1 MGDAGTSLANGVH
14 DDALP
19 QTIPIAIVGMGCRF
33 GGGITNPEELWQ
45 MVADGKSAW
54 SPIPQDR
61 FNREAFFHPDSQRLG
76 TSDVKGGCFLQE
88 DVGLFDTSFFG
99 LTAEVAASM
108 DPQIRLLL
116 EVTYEALESAGLTLA
131 QIAGSNTSVFT
142 GSFIRDYHDMLSRD
156 PTTFPR
162 YFTTGNFMAMM
173 ANRISHYFDLRGPST
188 PVDTGCST
196 SMTALH
202 LACQTLRTGEADA
215 AIVGET
221 CIMLNPDMFCQLSSL
236 GFIGPEGRCFAF
248 DHRAQGYGRGE
259 GIATLVLKRLDEA
272 LRDGDPIRAVIR
284 ETGMNQDGKTPTI
297 TSPSRD
303 AQEALMRACYQRA
316 GLNPDDTTYVE
327 AHGTGT
333 KAGDPVEVAAIR
345 SVFGAGRTP
354 QRPLVM
360 GSVKSNLGH
369 TEAASGLAAIIKVVK
384 ALENRQIPPTINI
397 EQFNGKLGLQDG
409 VLHVAQDLEA
419 WPETNIRRASVN
431 NFGYGGSN
439 THVIMEDAANHV
451 LKHSDQRSAAISQ
464 GARPSR
470 KVFILSGKDEGPT
483 KRLKDRLLRHIQE
496 HDLSLPELAYTLSQ
510 RRSRFPYTVAFS
522 AASTEELSTKLAD
535 QALRPIYA
543 AGTPRLGFVFTG
555 QGAQWHAMGRELIEK
570 YPVFRQALHDAEK
583 IFREFG
589 SPWSCIEELSRDLS
603 TTHVNKPSLSF
614 PLSCLIQLALVR
626 LLASWGIRPAAVTG
640 HSSGEVAAAYT
651 SGALSFREALAIV
664 YFRGLL
670 TSEHIAK
677 TTSPGGM
684 LAVGLGQRDIQN
696 YLDRLTT
703 GTIVVACVNS
713 PSSVT
718 LSGDLAGIEEVQ
730 RHLDDAGIFA
740 HRLRIESAYH
750 SHHMLPLQQR
760 YRELLATHLGP
771 TRQFDPDVVFSSPVS
786 GGVVHNADTLGP
798 EHWVRNM
805 IQPVLFDQSLE
816 NMCFENGSSDTP
828 VSRVDMIIEI
838 GPHGALAG
846 PIRQCLTAASPI
858 TYTSCLTRNQDAV
871 ETLQSMVSTLVSH
884 GKSVDLAQVNFPNGE
899 DKELRAIPDLPSY
912 AWNHSQR
919 YWAEPRISREHRLRE
934 HPTHELLG
942 NRMPGLS
949 SNFALFRLIL
959 RPGDMPWVRDH
970 LVQTEMVYPGAGCL
984 AMAIEG
990 MRRIS
995 VSESSPLPQ
1004 IRGYRLRHVE
1014 ITRALIIPDTADG
1027 VEVQLLLQ
1035 PPTSRLAPNW
1045 REFHISSANT
1055 DGDWVEHCHGLVGVD
1070 TEEPPSDQD
1079 PTNRLPST
1087 ARIQLNST
1095 DGTYFRSIE
1104 PADVF
1109 HTLRKAGVH
1118 HGPLF
1123 QNLSSVRAG
1132 FNKAVASFSSV
1143 DSAAIQ
1149 STSSD
1154 HIIHPITLDS
1164 VFQAVY
1170 AALSKD
1176 AQREMGAAIP
1186 RSIKEMYV
1194 SEAISRESNHAFE
1207 AFVNLDQ
1214 QSARGFSVSIAL
1226 ADQDQQHGCL
1236 LAPVLEIDGMHFQR
1250 VGGASDDA
1258 VPSDHPRGEPLCL
1271 TMDWKESIALNDPAI
1286 VRQRLSREADAG
1298 SKAMEADLTRATYHI
1313 VRQVSTALTDGDVAT
1328 IESRY
1333 PELLQWMGGLEDRAA
1348 KNQLG
1353 PRSARWATSS
1363 EGVRQMLL
1371 DRVATQSANGQ
1382 LLTAL
1387 GRNMLAILRGQMDPL
1402 QTSSVLDTF
1411 LEKMLHKPAAV
1422 KQLARVIDLYAHQNP
1437 RAKILE
1443 VGTRSPGECV
1453 ETIMQYLTK
1462 GSAGLPF
1469 ARVGE
1474 YTVTGHRASD
1484 DAASD
1489 KFSAWAPLVRY
1500 QTLDLAEDP
1509 TAQGFENGSY
1519 DIVIASLLSHEST
1532 DLRAA
1537 VGNARRLLKEGG
1549 KLLVIERVRE
1559 TVDTRLLFGL
1569 LSQHWNPPR
1578 SMAEWERTLCEM
1590 GFSGVDFEIPDCEEE
1605 EERCFSVIV
1614 STAAA
1619 ATVDEPETLGSKSN
1633 SISVVYTDSP
1643 PPEEW
1648 TDGLMT
1654 ALSDLTDSTV
1664 IVEPLHGLDS
1674 REKVIVFVA
1683 EIAVPFLR
1691 QMNEQD
1697 FTALKAMLTQ
1707 SKHVAWLSR
1716 GADINSDIPDQALH
1730 TGMLRTCRTEDSSK
1744 RYISIDLDPA
1754 EEPWAM
1760 SSISAIGRVLQAI
1773 FMRSLPDS
1781 EFAVRDGA
1789 LLVPRVQFD
1798 SEASKAV
1805 APSTD
1810 AELQPFYQL
1819 GRDFR
1824 LFIETPGL
1832 LDSLV
1837 FKDDPEAQD
1846 PLPEGYVEIEP
1857 RAFGLNFRDVMVAM
1871 GQMEEPQM
1879 GFECAG
1885 IVKRAQGT
1893 ATGHFKAG
1901 DRVCAITA
1909 HGHWANLTRVPWTSA
1924 ARIPDE
1930 MDFEMAASIPMAF
1943 VTAYYSLFEAA
1954 RLEAGETVLIHAAS
1968 GGVGQAAI
1976 ILAQWKQA
1984 KIFATVGSPEK
1995 RRFLMDTYQIP
2006 ASQIFSSRDPSFARG
2021 VKAATG
2027 GKGVDIVLNSL
2038 AGELLDETWHCLAPY
2053 GRFVEIGKKDIQ
2065 SNKQLEMRPFQDA
2078 VTFASFDLVQLSDYR
2093 GPVLFRILGDVVS
2106 LFEQKAVRAL
2116 SPITTYP
2123 ISDLGR
2129 AFRQMQAGRHIGKI
2143 VMVPRP
2149 GDKVKVC
2156 TGPRP
2161 VRLPPDVTYLITG
2174 GLGGIGRSIAR
2185 WMVERGAKH
2194 LILVSRNSASRPES
2208 QELIKELGHAG
2219 CEAVAVNCDVS
2230 QPMNLGQ
2237 VLFECQETM
2246 PPIRGVIQAAMNL
2259 QDSILEQMSFTQW
2272 SSSIA
2277 AKVQA
2282 TRNLHEYFGDRLSFF
2297 IMLSSVVG
2305 VVGNASQAN
2314 YGAGGSYQ
2322 DALARHRVAQGL
2334 PGVALDLGMV
2344 QSVGWLA
2351 QNKAVGD
2358 RLLREGHRPL
2368 REEEVLQLV
2377 ASAIQNPVRGPG
2389 TSQVITGIAGFTPD
2403 AAASGWRSDPRF
2415 TGLQLRPG
2423 AAHAAGLVTP
2433 ATSLS
2438 SLKQTLAEATATEQ
2452 PVAPLITHAVIGKL
2466 SEMFATPVSEID
2478 PSMPLSHYG
2487 VDSLVAVE
2495 LRNWM
2500 VAQSGC
2506 EMSIF
2511 DVMGSASLSALAD
2524 KIADRLNHRG
2534 TRCNI

>member
-1 MGDAGTSLANGVH
+1 MGDIGTPLADGVH
-14 DDALP
+14 SDILP
-19 QTIPIAIVGMGCRF
+19 QTMPIAIVGMGCRF
-33 GGGITNPEELWQ
+33 GGGITSPEELWQ

-54 SPIPQDR
+54 SQIPQDR

-76 TSDVKGGCFLQE
+76 TSNVKGGCFLQE
-88 DVGLFDTSFFG
+88 DVSLFDTSFFG

-116 EVTYEALESAGLTLA
+116 EVTYEALESAGLSLA

-142 GSFIRDYHDMLSRD
+142 GSFIHDYQDLMSRD
-156 PTTFPR
+156 PTTFSR
-162 YFTTGNFMAMM
+162 YFSTGNFTAMM

-196 SMTALH
+196 SITALH

-215 AIVGET
+215 AIVGGT
-221 CIMLNPDMFCQLSSL
+221 CIMLNPDMFCQLSSV

-248 DHRAQGYGRGE
+248 DQRAQGYGRGE
-259 GIATLVLKRLDEA
+259 GIATLVLKPLDAA
-272 LRDGDPIRAVIR
+272 LRDGDPIRALIR

-316 GLNPDDTTYVE
+316 GLNPDETTYVE

-333 KAGDPVEVAAIR
+333 KAGDLEEVAAIR
-345 SVFGAGRTP
+345 SVFGAGRKY
-354 QRPLVM
+354 QRPLVL

-397 EQFNGKLGLQDG
+397 EQFNVNLGLQDG

-439 THVIMEDAANHV
+439 THVIVEDAVSHIQ
-451 LKHSDQRSAAISQ
+451 KYSGQRPAVSQ
-464 GARPSR
+464 GARCSR
-470 KVFILSGKDEGPT
+470 KIFVLSGKDEGST
-483 KRLKDRLLRHIQE
+483 KGLMDRLLKHLKG
-496 HDLSLPELAYTLSQ
+496 HDLSLPALAYTLGQ

-522 AASTEELSTKLAD
+522 AASTDELSINLAD
-535 QALRPIYA
+535 QTLRPSYA
-543 AGTPRLGFVFTG
+543 AGAARIGFVFTG
-555 QGAQWHAMGRELIEK
+555 QGAQWHAMGQELTEK

-583 IFREFG
+583 IFQEFG
-589 SPWSCIEELSRDLS
+589 SPWSCIEELSRDSS
-603 TTHVNKPSLSF
+603 TTRVNQPCLSF

-626 LLASWGIRPAAVTG
+626 LLTSWGICPAAVTG
-640 HSSGEVAAAYT
+640 HSSGEVAAAYA

-670 TSEHIAK
+670 TSEHVAK

-684 LAVGLGQRDIQN
+684 LAVGLGQKDRQT
-696 YLDRLTT
+696 YLNCLTT

-730 RHLDDAGIFA
+730 QYLEDNGVFA
-740 HRLRIESAYH
+740 RRLRVESAYH
-750 SHHMLPLQQR
+750 SHHMLPLQQQ
-760 YRELLATHLGP
+760 YREILGKHLGP
-771 TRQFDPDVVFSSPVS
+771 TRHFNPDVVFSSPVS
-786 GGVVHNADTLGP
+786 GKVVHDALTLGP

-805 IQPVLFDQSLE
+805 LQPVLFDQSLG
-816 NMCFENGSSDTP
+816 NMCFEKGSSDTS
-828 VSRVDMIIEI
+828 VSRVDIIIEI

-846 PIRQCLTAASPI
+846 PIRQCLAAASPI

-871 ETLQSMVSTLVSH
+871 QTIQSMASTLVSH
-884 GKSVDLAQVNFPNGE
+884 GNPVDLAQVNFPNGE

-912 AWNHSQR
+912 AWNHSQQ
-919 YWAEPRISREHRLRE
+919 YWVEPRISREHRLRE
-934 HPTHELLG
+934 HPPHELLG
-942 NRMPGLS
+942 NRMPGLA
-949 SNFALFRLIL
+949 SNVALFRLIL

-970 LVQTEMVYPGAGCL
+970 LVQANMVYPGAGCL

-990 MRRIS
+990 MRQIS
-995 VSESSPLPQ
+995 VSESSPLPR
-1004 IRGYRLRHVE
+1004 IRGYRLRHIE
-1014 ITRALIIPDTADG
+1014 ITRALIIPDTTDG

-1045 REFHISSANT
+1045 REFHISSATT

-1070 TEEPPSDQD
+1070 TEELPSTQD
-1079 PTNRLPST
+1079 PTIRLPST
-1087 ARIQLNST
+1087 ARIHLNST
-1095 DGTYFRSIE
+1095 DGVYFRSIE
-1104 PADVF
+1104 PAEMF
-1109 HTLRKAGVH
+1109 RTLRKAGIH

-1132 FNKAVASFSSV
+1132 SNKAMASILSV
-1143 DSAAIQ
+1143 DSTATQ

-1154 HIIHPITLDS
+1154 HVLHPITLDS
-1164 VFQAVY
+1164 VFQLAY

-1176 AQREMGAAIP
+1176 AQRETGAAIP
-1186 RSIKEMYV
+1186 TSIKDMYI
-1194 SEAISRESNHAFE
+1194 SDAISRESNHAFK

-1214 QSARGFSVSIAL
+1214 RSARGFNVSIAL
-1226 ADQDQQHGCL
+1226 VDQGQQYGCPP
-1236 LAPVLEIDGMHFQR
+1236 APVLEIDGMHFQR
-1250 VGGASDDA
+1250 VGSASNET
-1258 VPSDHPRGEPLCL
+1258 VPSDHPHSEPLCL
-1271 TMDWKESIALNDPAI
+1271 TVDWRESIALIDSTI
-1286 VRQRLSREADAG
+1286 LRQRLAREADAG
-1298 SKAMEADLTRATYHI
+1298 SKIMEADLTRATYHI
-1313 VRQVSTALTDGDVAT
+1313 VRQVLTTLTDGDAAT
-1328 IESRY
+1328 LESRY
-1333 PELLQWMGGLEDRAA
+1333 PELLQWMKELVDRAA
-1348 KNQLG
+1348 GNQLA
-1353 PRSARWATSS
+1353 PRSSRWASAS
-1363 EGVRQMLL
+1363 EGVKQRLL
-1371 DRVATQSANGQ
+1371 DRVATESVNGQ
-1382 LLTAL
+1382 LLITL
-1387 GRNMLAILRGQMDPL
+1387 GQNLLAILRDQMDPL
-1402 QTSSVLDTF
+1402 QASREANHPVLDTF

-1422 KQLARVIDLYAHQNP
+1422 ERLAQIVDLYAHQTP

-1443 VGTRSPGECV
+1443 IGTRSPGECV
-1453 ETIMQYLTK
+1453 EKIMQSLT
-1462 GSAGLPF
+1462 GDSAGSLF

-1474 YTVTGHRASD
+1474 YTVTGPRTSD
-1484 DAASD
+1484 NAATD

-1500 QTLDLAEDP
+1500 QPLDLAEDLSS
-1509 TAQGFENGSY
+1509 QGFESGSY
-1519 DIVIASLLSHEST
+1519 DIVITSLLSHEAT
-1532 DLRAA
+1532 NLRAA
-1537 VGNARRLLKEGG
+1537 MGNARTLLKEGG
-1549 KLLVIERVRE
+1549 KLIVIERVRE
-1559 TVDTRLLFGL
+1559 TADTRLLFGL

-1578 SMAEWERTLCEM
+1578 SMAEWEQILCET
-1590 GFSGVDFEIPDCEEE
+1590 GFSGIDLEIPDCNDE

-1614 STAAA
+1614 STATTA
-1619 ATVDEPETLGSKSN
+1619 VNEPETFGSKIN
-1633 SISVVYTDSP
+1633 SISVVYTDSQ

-1648 TDGLMT
+1648 TNSLT
-1654 ALSDLTDSTV
+1654 AALSGLTHSAV
-1664 IVEPLHGLDS
+1664 IVEPLHGLDP
-1674 REKVIVFVA
+1674 REKVVVFVA
-1683 EIAVPFLR
+1683 EIAAPFLR
-1691 QMNEQD
+1691 QMNEPD
-1697 FTALKAMLTQ
+1697 FTALKAILTQ

-1716 GADINSDIPDQALH
+1716 GSEINSDFPDQALH
-1730 TGMLRTCRTEDSSK
+1730 TGMLRTCRAENSSK
-1744 RYISIDLDPA
+1744 RYISLDLDPA

-1760 SSISAIGRVLQAI
+1760 SSISAIGHVIQAVFI
-1773 FMRSLPDS
+1773 RSLPDS
-1781 EFAVRDGA
+1781 EFALRDGA
-1789 LLVPRVQFD
+1789 LLVPRVRFD

-1805 APSTD
+1805 TPSTE
-1810 AELQPFYQL
+1810 AELQPFHQP

-1824 LFIETPGL
+1824 LFTGTPGL

-1837 FKDDPEAQD
+1837 FKDDPEAHD

-1857 RAFGLNFRDVMVAM
+1857 RAFGLNFRDIMVAM

-1885 IVKRAQGT
+1885 IVKRTQGT
-1893 ATGHFKAG
+1893 AAHHFKAG
-1901 DRVCAITA
+1901 DRVCAIMA

-1930 MDFEMAASIPMAF
+1930 MDFEMAASIPMTF
-1943 VTAYYSLFEAA
+1943 VTAYYSLFEAG

-1984 KIFATVGSPEK
+1984 KIFATVGTPEK

-2006 ASQIFSSRDPSFARG
+2006 ASQIFSSRDPSFARA
-2021 VKAATG
+2021 VKTATG

-2093 GPVLFRILGDVVS
+2093 GPILFRILRDVVS
-2106 LFEQKAVRAL
+2106 LFEQKAVRAI

-2143 VMVPRP
+2143 VIVPRS
-2149 GDKVKVC
+2149 GDKVKVSA
-2156 TGPRP
+2156 GPGP
-2161 VRLPPDVTYLITG
+2161 VRLSSTVTYLITG

-2208 QELIKELGHAG
+2208 QKLIKELGHMG

-2230 QPMNLGQ
+2230 QSMNLGQ

-2282 TRNLHEYFGDRLSFF
+2282 TRNIHEFFGDRLDFF

-2351 QNKAVGD
+2351 ENKAVGD
-2358 RLLREGHRPL
+2358 RLVREGYRPL
-2368 REEEVLQLV
+2368 SEDEVLQLV
-2377 ASAIQNPVRGPG
+2377 ESAIRDPIGAID
-2389 TSQVITGIAGFTPD
+2389 TSQVITGIAGFDPEAPD
-2403 AAASGWRSDPRF
+2403 AGASGWRSDPRF
-2415 TGLQLRPG
+2415 AGLQRRHG
-2423 AAHAAGLVTP
+2423 AIHIAGLVTP
-2433 ATSLS
+2433 TTSLR
-2438 SLKQTLAEATATEQ
+2438 SLKQALAEAAAAEQ
-2452 PVAPLITHAVIGKL
+2452 PVAPLITHAVIEKL

-2495 LRNWM
+2495 LRNWL

-2524 KIADRLNHRG
+2524 KIADRLNHR
-2534 TRCNI
+2534 

>member
-1 MGDAGTSLANGVH
+1 MGEAGTPLDNGVD

-19 QTIPIAIVGMGCRF
+19 QTMPIAIVGMGCRF
-33 GGGITNPEELWQ
+33 GGGITSPEELWQ
-45 MVADGKSAW
+45 TVADGKSVW
-54 SPIPQDR
+54 SQIPQDR

-76 TSDVKGGCFLQE
+76 TSNVKGGCFLQE

-116 EVTYEALESAGLTLA
+116 EVTYEALESAGFSLA

-142 GSFIRDYHDMLSRD
+142 GSFIRDYHDLLSRD
-156 PTTFPR
+156 PTAFPR
-162 YFTTGNFMAMM
+162 YFSTGNFMAMM

-215 AIVGET
+215 AIVGGT

-236 GFIGPEGRCFAF
+236 GCFAF

-316 GLNPDDTTYVE
+316 GLNPDETTYVE

-333 KAGDPVEVAAIR
+333 VAGDVVEVAAIR
-345 SVFGAGRTP
+345 SVFGTGRASK
-354 QRPLVM
+354 RPIVL

-397 EQFNGKLGLQDG
+397 QQFNGYLGLQDG

-419 WPETNIRRASVN
+419 WPETDIRRASVN

-451 LKHSDQRSAAISQ
+451 LRHSGQRPPVSQ
-464 GARPSR
+464 GAHSSR
-470 KVFILSGKDEGPT
+470 KVFVLSGKDEGPT
-483 KRLKDRLLRHIQE
+483 KGLKDRLLKHLQG
-496 HDLSLPELAYTLSQ
+496 HDLSLPALAYTLGQ

-522 AASTEELSTKLAD
+522 AASTEELSINLAD
-535 QALRPIYA
+535 QTLRPVYA
-543 AGTPRLGFVFTG
+543 AGTAKLGFVFTG
-555 QGAQWHAMGRELIEK
+555 QGAQWHAMGQELTEE
-570 YPVFRQALHDAEK
+570 YPVFRQALHDAER
-583 IFREFG
+583 IFQEFG
-589 SPWSCIEELSRDLS
+589 SPWSCIEELSRDSS
-603 TTHVNKPSLSF
+603 TTRVNKPSLSF

-626 LLASWGIRPAAVTG
+626 LLASWGIFPAAVTG
-640 HSSGEVAAAYT
+640 HSSGEVAAAYA

-670 TSEHIAK
+670 TSEHVAK

-684 LAVGLGQRDIQN
+684 LAVGLGQKDVQT
-696 YLDRLTT
+696 YLGRLTT

-730 RHLDDAGIFA
+730 QYLEDNGVFA
-740 HRLRIESAYH
+740 RRLRVESAYH
-750 SHHMLPLQQR
+750 SHHMLPLQQQ
-760 YRELLATHLGP
+760 YRELLDKHLGP
-771 TRQFDPDVVFSSPVS
+771 TRQFNPDVVFSSPVS
-786 GGVVHNADTLGP
+786 GGVVHDAHTLGP
-798 EHWVRNM
+798 EHWVQNM
-805 IQPVLFDQSLE
+805 LQPVLFDQSLG
-816 NMCFENGSSDTP
+816 NMCFEKGSSDTT
-828 VSRVDMIIEI
+828 VSRVDIIIEI
-838 GPHGALAG
+838 GPHGALAA
-846 PIRQCLTAASPI
+846 PIRQCLAGASPI

-871 ETLQSMVSTLVSH
+871 QTLQYMAATLVAH
-884 GKSVDLAQVNFPNGE
+884 GNPVDLAQVNFPNGE

-934 HPTHELLG
+934 HPPHELLG

-949 SNFALFRLIL
+949 SNVALFRLIL

-970 LVQTEMVYPGAGCL
+970 LVQEEMVYPGAGCL

-990 MRRIS
+990 MRQVS

-1004 IRGYRLRHVE
+1004 IQGYRLRHVE

-1035 PPTSRLAPNW
+1035 PPTSRLGLNW
-1045 REFHISSANT
+1045 REFHISSATT

-1079 PTNRLPST
+1079 PTNHLPST

-1095 DGTYFRSIE
+1095 DAAYFRSIE
-1104 PADVF
+1104 PAEMF
-1109 HTLRKAGVH
+1109 RTLRKAGVH

-1132 FNKAVASFSSV
+1132 SNKAVASFLSV
-1143 DSAAIQ
+1143 DSTVIQ

-1154 HIIHPITLDS
+1154 HVLHPITLDS
-1164 VFQAVY
+1164 VFQVAY
-1170 AALSKD
+1170 ATLSKD
-1176 AQREMGAAIP
+1176 TQREMGAAIP
-1186 RSIKEMYV
+1186 TSIKEMYV
-1194 SEAISRESNHAFE
+1194 SDSISREPSRAFE
-1207 AFVNLDQ
+1207 AFVNLDRK
-1214 QSARGFSVSIAL
+1214 SARGFNVSIAL
-1226 ADQDQQHGCL
+1226 ADQEQQHGCPP
-1236 LAPVLEIDGMHFQR
+1236 APVLEIDGMHFQR
-1250 VGGASDDA
+1250 VGGASDGA
-1258 VPSDHPRGEPLCL
+1258 VPSDHPRGEPLCS
-1271 TMDWKESIALNDPAI
+1271 TMDWRESIALNDPTL
-1286 VRQRLSREADAG
+1286 VRRRLAREADAG
-1298 SKAMEADLTRATYHI
+1298 SKAMESDLTRATYHI
-1313 VRQVSTALTDGDVAT
+1313 VRQVLTKLTDGDVAT
-1328 IESRY
+1328 FESRY
-1333 PELLQWMGGLEDRAA
+1333 PELLQWMKELIDRADD
-1348 KNQLG
+1348 NQLA
-1353 PRSARWATSS
+1353 PRSARWATASD
-1363 EGVRQMLL
+1363 GVRQMLL
-1371 DRVATQSANGQ
+1371 DRVAIESVNGQ

-1387 GRNMLAILRGQMDPL
+1387 GPNLLAILRGQMDPL
-1402 QTSSVLDTF
+1402 QAAGETSSVLETF

-1422 KQLARVIDLYAHQNP
+1422 KQLAQIIDIYAHENP

-1453 ETIMQYLTK
+1453 ETIMQYLTED
-1462 GSAGLPF
+1462 SADLLF

-1474 YTVTGHRASD
+1474 YTVTGPVTSD
-1484 DAASD
+1484 GATSD

-1500 QTLDLAEDP
+1500 QPLDLAEDLS
-1509 TAQGFENGSY
+1509 AQGFESGSY
-1519 DIVIASLLSHEST
+1519 DIVITSLLSHETTNLS
-1532 DLRAA
+1532 AA
-1537 VGNARRLLKEGG
+1537 VGNARQLLKEGG
-1549 KLLVIERVRE
+1549 KLIVIERVRE
-1559 TVDTRLLFGL
+1559 TADTRLLFGL

-1578 SMAEWERTLCEM
+1578 SMAEWERTLCET
-1590 GFSGVDFEIPDCEEE
+1590 GFSGIDLEVPDCNNE

-1619 ATVDEPETLGSKSN
+1619 AVDEPETLGSKGN
-1633 SISVVYTDSP
+1633 SISVVYTDSL

-1648 TDGLMT
+1648 TDGLIT
-1654 ALSDLTDSTV
+1654 ALSSLTDSAV
-1664 IVEPLHGLDS
+1664 IVEPLHGLDP
-1674 REKVIVFVA
+1674 REKMIVFVA
-1683 EIAVPFLR
+1683 EISAPFLG
-1691 QMNEQD
+1691 QMDEQD
-1697 FTALKAMLTQ
+1697 FNALKAILTQ

-1716 GADINSDIPDQALH
+1716 GSAISSDIPDQALH
-1730 TGMLRTCRTEDSSK
+1730 TGMLRTCRVENRSK
-1744 RYISIDLDPA
+1744 RYISLDLDPG

-1760 SSISAIGRVLQAI
+1760 SSISAIGHVIRAI
-1773 FMRSLPDS
+1773 FTLSLPDS

-1789 LLVPRVQFD
+1789 LLVPRVRFN

-1805 APSTD
+1805 ASSTG

-1819 GRDFR
+1819 GRDLR

-1846 PLPEGYVEIEP
+1846 PLPEDYVEIEP

-1893 ATGHFKAG
+1893 AASHFKAG

-1930 MDFEMAASIPMAF
+1930 MDFEMAASIPMTF
-1943 VTAYYSLFEAA
+1943 VTAYYSLFEIA

-1984 KIFATVGSPEK
+1984 KIFATVGTPEK
-1995 RRFLMDTYQIP
+1995 RQFLMDTYQIP

-2038 AGELLDETWHCLAPY
+2038 SGGLLDETWHCLAPY

-2078 VTFASFDLVQLSDYR
+2078 VTFASFDLVQLSDHR
-2093 GPVLFRILGDVVS
+2093 GPALFRVLGDVVS

-2116 SPITTYP
+2116 TPITTYP

-2143 VMVPRP
+2143 VVVPRP
-2149 GDKVKVC
+2149 ADKVKVC
-2156 TGPRP
+2156 AGPSP
-2161 VRLPPDVTYLITG
+2161 VRLSPDVTYLITG
-2174 GLGGIGRSIAR
+2174 GLGGIGGSISR

-2194 LILVSRNSASRPES
+2194 MILVSRNSASRPES
-2208 QELIKELGHAG
+2208 QKLIKELGHMG

-2230 QPMNLGQ
+2230 RSVNLGQ

-2259 QDSILEQMSFTQW
+2259 QDSILEQLSFTQW
-2272 SSSIA
+2272 SSSVA

-2282 TRNLHEYFGDRLSFF
+2282 TRNVHEFFGDRLSFF

-2322 DALARHRVAQGL
+2322 DALARHRAVQGL
-2334 PGVALDLGMV
+2334 PGVSLDLGMV

-2351 QNKAVGD
+2351 ENKVVGD
-2358 RLLREGHRPL
+2358 RLLREGYRPL
-2368 REEEVLQLV
+2368 SEEEVLQLV
-2377 ASAIQNPVRGPG
+2377 ESAIRDPVRTPD
-2389 TSQVITGIAGFTPD
+2389 TSQVVTGIAGFAPEAPD

-2423 AAHAAGLVTP
+2423 AAHAPGLVTP
-2433 ATSLS
+2433 TTSLR
-2438 SLKQTLAEATATEQ
+2438 SLKQALAEAISAEQ
-2452 PVAPLITHAVIGKL
+2452 PVAPLITHAVIEKL

-2478 PSMPLSHYG
+2478 PCMPLSRYG

-2495 LRNWM
+2495 LRNWL

-2524 KIADRLNHRG
+2524 KIADRLNHR
-2534 TRCNI
+2534 

>member
-1 MGDAGTSLANGVH
+1 
-14 DDALP
+14 
-19 QTIPIAIVGMGCRF
+19 
-33 GGGITNPEELWQ
+33 
-45 MVADGKSAW
+45 
-54 SPIPQDR
+54 
-61 FNREAFFHPDSQRLG
+61 
-76 TSDVKGGCFLQE
+76 
-88 DVGLFDTSFFG
+88 
-99 LTAEVAASM
+99 
-108 DPQIRLLL
+108 
-116 EVTYEALESAGLTLA
+116 
-131 QIAGSNTSVFT
+131 
-142 GSFIRDYHDMLSRD
+142 
-156 PTTFPR
+156 
-162 YFTTGNFMAMM
+162 
-173 ANRISHYFDLRGPST
+173 
-188 PVDTGCST
+188 
-196 SMTALH
+196 
-202 LACQTLRTGEADA
+202 
-215 AIVGET
+215 
-221 CIMLNPDMFCQLSSL
+221 
-236 GFIGPEGRCFAF
+236 
-248 DHRAQGYGRGE
+248 
-259 GIATLVLKRLDEA
+259 
-272 LRDGDPIRAVIR
+272 
-284 ETGMNQDGKTPTI
+284 
-297 TSPSRD
+297 
-303 AQEALMRACYQRA
+303 MRACYQRA

-345 SVFGAGRTP
+345 SVFGAGRTS

-397 EQFNGKLGLQDG
+397 EQFNRYLSLQDG
-409 VLHVAQDLEA
+409 ALHVAQDLEA
-419 WPETNIRRASVN
+419 WPDTKIRRASVN

-439 THVIMEDAANHV
+439 THVIMEDGANHV
-451 LKHSDQRSAAISQ
+451 MQHNGQRPAVSQ
-464 GARPSR
+464 GARSSR
-470 KVFILSGKDEGPT
+470 KIFVLSGKDEGPT
-483 KRLKDRLLRHIQE
+483 KRLKDRLLRHLQG
-496 HDLSLPELAYTLSQ
+496 HDISLPELAYTLGQ

-522 AASTEELSTKLAD
+522 AASTEELSTNLAD
-535 QALRPIYA
+535 QTLRPVYA

-555 QGAQWHAMGRELIEK
+555 QGAQWHAMGRELTEE

-583 IFREFG
+583 IFQEFG
-589 SPWSCIEELSRDLS
+589 SPWSCIEELERESS
-603 TTHVNKPSLSF
+603 TTRVNKPNLSF

-626 LLASWGIRPAAVTG
+626 LLASWGIFPAAVTG
-640 HSSGEVAAAYT
+640 HSSGEVAAAYA

-670 TSEHIAK
+670 TSEHVAQ

-684 LAVGLGQRDIQN
+684 LAVGLGQEDVQP
-696 YLDRLTT
+696 YLDLLTT

-730 RHLDDAGIFA
+730 RHLDDNGVFA
-740 HRLRIESAYH
+740 RRLRVESAYH
-750 SHHMLPLQQR
+750 SHHMLPLQQQ
-760 YRELLATHLGP
+760 YRELLGRHLGP
-771 TRQFDPDVVFSSPVS
+771 TRQFNPDVVFSSPVS
-786 GGVVHNADTLGP
+786 GGVVHDADTLGP

-805 IQPVLFDQSLE
+805 LQPVLFDQSLG

-828 VSRVDMIIEI
+828 VSMVDIIIEI

-846 PIRQCLTAASPI
+846 PIRQCLAAASPI

-871 ETLQSMVSTLVSH
+871 QTLQSMASTLVSH
-884 GKSVDLAQVNFPNGE
+884 GNPVDLAQVNFPNGE

-949 SNFALFRLIL
+949 SNVALFRLIL

-970 LVQTEMVYPGAGCL
+970 LVQGEMVYPGAGCL

-990 MRRIS
+990 MRQIS
-995 VSESSPLPQ
+995 VSKSSPLPQ

-1014 ITRALIIPDTADG
+1014 ITRALVIPDTADG

-1035 PPTSRLAPNW
+1035 PSTSRLSPNW
-1045 REFHISSANT
+1045 REFHISSAT
-1055 DGDWVEHCHGLVGVD
+1055 ADGDWVEHCHGHVGVD
-1070 TEEPPSDQD
+1070 TKEPPSDQD
-1079 PTNRLPST
+1079 LTNHLPST

-1095 DGTYFRSIE
+1095 GGAYFRSIE
-1104 PADVF
+1104 PAEVF
-1109 HTLRKAGVH
+1109 RTLRKAGVH

-1123 QNLSSVRAG
+1123 QNLSFVRAG
-1132 FNKAVASFSSV
+1132 SNKAVASFSSL
-1143 DSAAIQ
+1143 DLTAIQ

-1154 HIIHPITLDS
+1154 HVLHPITLDS
-1164 VFQAVY
+1164 VFQVAY

-1214 QSARGFSVSIAL
+1214 KSARGFNVSIAL
-1226 ADQDQQHGCL
+1226 TDHDQQHGCPP
-1236 LAPVLEIDGMHFQR
+1236 APVLEIDGMHFQR
-1250 VGGASDDA
+1250 VGGPSDEI

-1271 TMDWKESIALNDPAI
+1271 TIDWRESIALNDPVL
-1286 VRQRLSREADAG
+1286 VRQRLAREADAG
-1298 SKAMEADLTRATYHI
+1298 SKAIEINLTRATYHI
-1313 VRQVSTALTDGDVAT
+1313 VRQVLTTLTDGDVAT
-1328 IESRY
+1328 FESQY
-1333 PELLQWMGGLEDRAA
+1333 PELLHWMKDLEDRAA
-1348 KNQLG
+1348 DNQLA
-1353 PRSARWATSS
+1353 PRSARWATAS

-1371 DRVATQSANGQ
+1371 DRVATESANGQ

-1387 GRNMLAILRGQMDPL
+1387 GRNLMATLRDQTDPL
-1402 QTSSVLDTF
+1402 QAARDTSSVLGTF
-1411 LEKMLHKPAAV
+1411 LQKMLHKAAAV
-1422 KQLARVIDLYAHQNP
+1422 EQLARIIVLYAHQNP

-1443 VGTRSPGECV
+1443 VGTRTPGECV
-1453 ETIMQYLTK
+1453 DTIMQYLT
-1462 GSAGLPF
+1462 GDSAGLPF
-1469 ARVGE
+1469 APVGE
-1474 YTVTGHRASD
+1474 YTVTGPGTSD

-1489 KFSAWAPLVRY
+1489 RFSAWAPLVRY
-1500 QTLDLAEDP
+1500 QPLDLAEDLSI
-1509 TAQGFENGSY
+1509 QGFESGSY
-1519 DIVIASLLSHEST
+1519 DIVIASLLSHEAT
-1532 DLRAA
+1532 DLYAA

-1549 KLLVIERVRE
+1549 KLIVIERVRE
-1559 TVDTRLLFGL
+1559 TADTRLIFGL
-1569 LSQHWNPPR
+1569 LSEHWNPPR
-1578 SMAEWERTLCEM
+1578 SMAEWERTLCGT
-1590 GFSGVDFEIPDCEEE
+1590 GFSGIDLEVPDCNDE

-1619 ATVDEPETLGSKSN
+1619 VEEPETLGSNSN

-1648 TDGLMT
+1648 TDGLMA
-1654 ALSDLTDSTV
+1654 ALSGLTDSAV
-1664 IVEPLHGLDS
+1664 IIEPLHGIDP
-1674 REKVIVFVA
+1674 REKVIVFVG
-1683 EIAVPFLR
+1683 EIASPFLR
-1691 QMNEQD
+1691 GMNEQD
-1697 FTALKAMLTQ
+1697 FTALKAILTQ

-1716 GADINSDIPDQALH
+1716 GSDINSEIPDQALH
-1730 TGMLRTCRTEDSSK
+1730 TGMLRTCRAENSSK
-1744 RYISIDLDPA
+1744 RYISLDLDPA

-1760 SSISAIGRVLQAI
+1760 SSISAIGYVIQTIL
-1773 FMRSLPDS
+1773 MLSLPDS

-1805 APSTD
+1805 APSTGT
-1810 AELQPFYQL
+1810 ELQPFYQSR
-1819 GRDFR
+1819 RDFR

-1832 LDSLV
+1832 LNSLV
-1837 FKDDPEAQD
+1837 FKDDPEAQEI
-1846 PLPEGYVEIEP
+1846 LPEGYVEIEP

-1885 IVKRAQGT
+1885 IVKRAQG
-1893 ATGHFKAG
+1893 AAAGHFKAG

-1924 ARIPDE
+1924 VRIPDE
-1930 MDFEMAASIPMAF
+1930 MDFEMAASIPMTF

-1984 KIFATVGSPEK
+1984 KIFATVGTPEK

-2006 ASQIFSSRDPSFARG
+2006 ANQIFSSRDPSFARG
-2021 VKAATG
+2021 IKAATG

-2093 GPVLFRILGDVVS
+2093 GPVLFRILGDVVN

-2116 SPITTYP
+2116 IPITTYP
-2123 ISDLGR
+2123 ISDLTR

-2143 VMVPRP
+2143 VVVPQP

-2156 TGPRP
+2156 TGPSP
-2161 VRLPPDVTYLITG
+2161 VRLSSDVTYLITG

-2208 QELIKELGHAG
+2208 QKLIKELGHAG

-2230 QPMNLGQ
+2230 RSMNLGQ

-2282 TRNLHEYFGDRLSFF
+2282 TRNLHEFFGDRLGFF

-2305 VVGNASQAN
+2305 VVGNASQSN

-2322 DALARHRVAQGL
+2322 DALARHRVAHGL
-2334 PGVALDLGMV
+2334 PGVSLDLGMV

-2351 QNKAVGD
+2351 ENKAVGD
-2358 RLLREGHRPL
+2358 RLLREGYRPL
-2368 REEEVLQLV
+2368 SEEEVLQLV
-2377 ASAIQNPVRGPG
+2377 ESAIRDPVRAPN
-2389 TSQVITGIAGFTPD
+2389 TSQVITGIAGFAPEAPD
-2403 AAASGWRSDPRF
+2403 TAASGWRSDPRF
-2415 TGLQLRPG
+2415 TGLQLRPR
-2423 AAHAAGLVTP
+2423 ATHAAEPFTP
-2433 ATSLS
+2433 ATSVR
-2438 SLKQTLAEATATEQ
+2438 SLKQALAEATAVEQ
-2452 PVAPLITHAVIGKL
+2452 PVAPLITHAVIEKL
-2466 SEMFATPVSEID
+2466 SEMFAMPVSEIN
-2478 PSMPLSHYG
+2478 PSMPLSRYG

-2495 LRNWM
+2495 LRNWL

-2524 KIADRLNHRG
+2524 KIADRLNHR
-2534 TRCNI
+2534 